1 MAFLSTL
8 VVMNILIL
16 ISKHYSVLVKMYV
29 ARVTL
34 SCCPVF
40 EPGLQNSTSGQ
51 KIGYHET

>member
-1 MAFLSTL
+1 MAFLSAL